1 MGDVHRLR
9 TSTALDDRRLI
20 DVRLDELRD
29 LVATELRIA
38 LEGRDAFAASDAV
51 PTKKMAEILGKHY
64 STLQKWTSI
73 EGCPAFRCGQRPWAW
88 PVEETKVWVREHF
101 NG

>member
-1 MGDVHRLR
+1 
-9 TSTALDDRRLI
+9 
-20 DVRLDELRD
+20 
-29 LVATELRIA
+29 
-38 LEGRDAFAASDAV
+38 
-51 PTKKMAEILGKHY
+51 MAEILGKHY